1 MNTFENIF
9 AMYVSHH
16 TKIPRL
22 MNARKIKRMHTCVQ
36 DKDHVNED
44 TVAAANLSLKTLQIY

>member
-1 MNTFENIF
+1 MNIFENIF

-22 MNARKIKRMHTCVQ
+22 INIRKIKHMHTCVQ
-36 DKDHVNED
+36 DKDHAIEG
-44 TVAAANLSLKTLQIY
+44 TVAAANLSLKTLKIY